1 MKKAA
6 GPWAVLLLLPAVLA
20 QTLTAT
26 NFVPY
31 YSYEGSLAVA
41 GTVTVTCSGT
51 THTLDYALSDVD
63 FSCATGAGDAEKS
76 CGIHIH
82 QGTTCDG
89 DAGGH
94 YYDDEIVFTD
104 PWASIAYSGIGAVEG
119 TTDPVDTGLPSSDLV
134 GRALIIHGYN
144 GGRIAC
150 ALLTAPA
157 PTPTPT
163 PAAVAVDWKIPM
175 DPQTMSVAAGAIVTF
190 TWTGG
195 HNVYEMLDETEF
207 NNCDFGISTN
217 LARRPV

>member
-1 MKKAA
+1 MH
-6 GPWAVLLLLPAVLA
+6 WQCEFESA
-20 QTLTAT
+20 QL
-26 NFVPY
+26 VR
-31 YSYEGSLAVA
+31 
-41 GTVTVTCSGT
+41 
-51 THTLDYALSDVD
+51 
-63 FSCATGAGDAEKS
+63 
-76 CGIHIH
+76 GIHVH

-94 YYDDEIVFTD
+94 YYDKENVSTD
-104 PWASIAYSGIGAVEG
+104 PWASIAYSGIDAVEG

-175 DPQTMSVAAGAIVTF
+175 DPQTMSVAAGTIVTF
-190 TWTGG
+190 TWNGVV
-195 HNVYEMLDETEF
+195 HDVFEMSDATSFES
-207 NNCDFGISTN
+207 CDFGHN
-217 LARRPV
+217 PPPLAIRPR